1 MATFASRELTEEDD
15 SHPGPSEKSEK
26 DVLGIVRTGP
36 KKLITGEVLKKKY
49 FKRFHTILFQSSSLF
64 KLKNELLKRKDR
76 LNSEV
81 HIKHTETHVS
91 GKSVGY

>member
-36 KKLITGEVLKKKY
+36 KKLITGE
-49 FKRFHTILFQSSSLF
+49 SSSLF

-91 GKSVGY
+91 GKSVEFAEYKKRRKRASSS